1 MRQASSYGLGEQVKA
16 ALDAGCRH
24 LIIGLGG
31 SATNDGGIGFAQA
44 LGARFWRKDDPPPA
58 PAAGQDLAHIQRIDS
73 SGLDPRLQQ
82 SEIQASCDVT
92 NPLLG
97 EHGATWV
104 YGAQKGADEAALSE
118 LEAGMAHYSQ
128 LLTQTLG
135 FDVSERPGAGAA
147 GGMGA
152 ALIAYTGATLR
163 PGIDLV
169 LELLNADDHLRD
181 AALTI
186 VGEGWLDRQ
195 SALVRPRWAW
205 QAKPHAMA
213 CRLWPFAAGVMRAAG
228 NYINTIL
235 TQCGL
240 FASALWRW
248 QSR

>member
-1 MRQASSYGLGEQVKA
+1 
-16 ALDAGCRH
+16 
-24 LIIGLGG
+24 
-31 SATNDGGIGFAQA
+31 
-44 LGARFWRKDDPPPA
+44 
-58 PAAGQDLAHIQRIDS
+58 
-73 SGLDPRLQQ
+73 
-82 SEIQASCDVT
+82 
-92 NPLLG
+92 
-97 EHGATWV
+97 
-104 YGAQKGADEAALSE
+104 
-118 LEAGMAHYSQ
+118 MAHYSQ

-195 SALVRPRWAW
+195 SAFGKAPVGVAGV
-205 QAKPHAMA
+205 PHAMA

>member
-1 MRQASSYGLGEQVKA
+1 MKIVIALDSFKGSCSAQAACAAVAQGLRRVDQTLELVEMPVSDGGEGLLSTLADSPLLKGALWQQQRCTSPYGLSLQADFLILPGERAIIEMAQSCGLELTPPAQRDVRQASSYGLGEQVKA

-44 LGARFWRKDDPPPA
+44 LGARFWRKDGTLLPA
-58 PAAGQDLAHIQRIDS
+58 PAAGQDLAHIQRIDL

-135 FDVSERPGAGAA
+135 FDVSE
-147 GGMGA
+147 
-152 ALIAYTGATLR
+152 
-163 PGIDLV
+163 
-169 LELLNADDHLRD
+169 
-181 AALTI
+181 
-186 VGEGWLDRQ
+186 
-195 SALVRPRWAW
+195 
-205 QAKPHAMA
+205 
-213 CRLWPFAAGVMRAAG
+213 
-228 NYINTIL
+228 
-235 TQCGL
+235 
-240 FASALWRW
+240 
-248 QSR
+248 